1 VVPTYEPLPR
11 FDQDWERL
19 THEQRQEFM
28 KAVRDFKDDLS
39 EGRQPRPGLRV
50 KGVQGTRGVFEL
62 SWAQDG
68 RATWEY
74 GEERLEGEA
83 HIVWR
88 RIGTHVI
95 FKSP

>member
-1 VVPTYEPLPR
+1 VARKRHRPTGVSISWKVLVAAA
-11 FDQDWERL
+11 FL
-19 THEQRQEFM
+19 L
-28 KAVRDFKDDLS
+28 K
-39 EGRQPRPGLRV
+39 V

-88 RIGTHVI
+88 RIGTHDI
-95 FKSP
+95 FKNP